1 MRRATKTIQISYL
14 VFDALPD
21 DSGHLISIQLHHGV
35 LDLDLVECSHPSSL
49 LNCSKSGSGDELRSH
64 GSVGGE
70 LEDATGSSRTERG
83 AHGR

>member
-1 MRRATKTIQISYL
+1 MNEL
-14 VFDALPD
+14 VLDILPD
-21 DSGHLISIQLHHGV
+21 DAGHLIAVKLDDGV

-64 GSVGGE
+64 SSVGGE